1 VLVVLKEMG
10 VARAVAAVRKSWESF
25 ILENSYFVLDVMI
38 NTCGN
43 ELYIHLPIYS
53 FSYHVE

>member
-1 VLVVLKEMG
+1 MG

-43 ELYIHLPIYS
+43 ELYIHLPLYS